1 MSSKLSRR
9 HYLAVIHGNF
19 RVLMRYALY
28 GNPSAPRPLSLVGMS
43 QSHRKR
49 KARELAFFR
58 VKQAV
63 LKSHSMQAE
72 VLAARERGEAVD
84 DPWDKNRL
92 THPEAYLTARGEFRI
107 GERLR
112 PCRFCAGPEL
122 FNRCK
127 GKQIAVDVVGDHRR
141 GECVFCRTCV
151 DAALT
156 LRFENPDACDG
167 SGLIVTRIRCPG
179 DHHFLIA
186 ERRWIPSSTC
196 RLCTGRGVVKYPL
209 DRTGPKCPGCCN
221 CAVGVCK
228 KLDPDGFCGEEYMH
242 CTDGILTKEGS
253 TL

>member
-1 MSSKLSRR
+1 MSSKCSRR
-9 HYLAVIHGNF
+9 HYLAVIRGNF
-19 RVLMRYALY
+19 RVLMRYAIY
-28 GNPSAPRPLSLVGMS
+28 GDPSAPNQLSLVGMS

-72 VLAARERGEAVD
+72 VLAARERGETVD

-107 GERLR
+107 GEHLR
-112 PCRFCAGPEL
+112 PCVLCGGLELIARCAAKHGPGL
-122 FNRCK
+122 P
-127 GKQIAVDVVGDHRR
+127 
-141 GECVFCRTCV
+141 CVFCEPCGTRSKINRTKWK
-151 DAALT
+151 T
-156 LRFENPDACDG
+156 CDG

-179 DHHFLIA
+179 DSHFLIA

-196 RLCTGRGVVKYPL
+196 RLCMGRGVVKYPL

-228 KLDPDGFCGEEYMH
+228 KLDADGFCGEEYMH
-242 CTDGILTKEGS
+242 CTDGVIPIQERPE
-253 TL
+253 